1 MMNWRIVVG
10 ITGVLSIS
18 VHFWSRL
25 VVIIVVKIICSC
37 HQVLEFLDILDT
49 VSDDV
54 NFGHSLGLGSCWDMR
69 LEMLIA
75 VIDRLDTC
83 PLTCVSP

>member
-10 ITGVLSIS
+10 ITGMLSIS

-25 VVIIVVKIICSC
+25 VIIVVKIISSC

-54 NFGHSLGLGSCWDMR
+54 NFGHPLGLGSRRNMS